1 MDLPIYLDN
10 HATTPVDPA
19 VVDVMIPYL
28 TQRFGNAASRSHV
41 FGMQARAGVEKART
55 QVSALIGATAKE
67 IVWTSGGTEA
77 DNLAIFGITDGY
89 PEPGH
94 VITTNFEHKAV
105 LDPCKVLQRRGWQVT
120 YLPVSPEGLITVE
133 QVRDAMRDDTRLVSV
148 MAVNNEIGTVLP
160 ITEIGALCR
169 ERGITFHTDASQ
181 AVGKIP
187 VDVVA
192 MNIDLLT
199 IASHKIYGPK
209 GVGALY
215 VRRGRPR
222 ISVRPQIHGGG
233 HERGMRSGTL
243 AVPNIVA
250 LGKAAELCQEDL
262 AKDGLAGIRSLRDRL
277 WDGLSAS
284 IEDCWVNG
292 SWAHRSPQN
301 LHVGF
306 KGVESQALM
315 MAMREIA
322 VSSGSACSSAN
333 LEASHVLKAI
343 KEPEDLSH
351 AAIRFGIGRFNTA
364 EEIDYTIAKV
374 RDSVERLRALNPLYV

>member
-19 VVDVMIPYL
+19 VVAAMLPYF
-28 TQRFGNAASRSHV
+28 TKQFGNAASRSHS
-41 FGMQARAGVEKART
+41 FGMAARSGVERARK
-55 QVSALIGATAKE
+55 QLSSLIGASAKE

-77 DNLAIFGITDGY
+77 NNLAILGVA
-89 PEPGH
+89 ESQRVPGH
-94 VITTNFEHKAV
+94 IITTNVEHKAV
-105 LDPCKVLQRRGWQVT
+105 LDPCRYLEKKGWDLTV
-120 YLPVSPEGLITVE
+120 LPVSSEGLVTVD
-133 QVRDAMRDDTRLVSV
+133 QVRDALRDDTKLVTI
-148 MAVNNEIGTVLP
+148 MMVNNEIGTIQP
-160 ITEIGALCR
+160 IAAIGALCR
-169 ERGITFHTDASQ
+169 ERGVTFHTDAAQ
-181 AVGKIP
+181 GVGKIP

-199 IASHKIYGPK
+199 VASHKIYGPK

-222 ISVRPQIHGGG
+222 FSVSPQIHGGG

-243 AVPNIVA
+243 AVPSIVA
-250 LGKAAELCQEDL
+250 LGKAAELCEKEL
-262 AKDGLAGIRSLRDRL
+262 AADGLAHIRILRDRL
-277 WDGLSAS
+277 WDGLST
-284 IEDCWVNG
+284 IEDCWING
-292 SWAHRSPQN
+292 SIEHRSPQN

-315 MAMREIA
+315 MAMRDIA

-343 KEPEDLSH
+343 KPAEDLSH

-364 EEIDYTIAKV
+364 DEIDYAIAKV
-374 RDSVERLRALNPLYV
+374 TDSVARLRALNPLYE

>member
-19 VVDVMIPYL
+19 VVDVMMLYL
-28 TQRFGNAASRSHV
+28 TERFGNAASRSHV
-41 FGMQARAGVEKART
+41 FGMQARAGVEKARA
-55 QVSALIGATAKE
+55 QVASLIGASAKE

-77 DNLAIFGITDGY
+77 DNLAILGVAAAFKT
-89 PEPGH
+89 PGH
-94 VITTNFEHKAV
+94 ILTTNFEHKAV
-105 LDPCKVLQRRGWQVT
+105 LDPCKHLATKGWQIT
-120 YLPVSPEGLITVE
+120 YLPVSSEGLVTVD
-133 QVRDAMRDDTRLVSV
+133 QVRDAIREDTRLVSV
-148 MAVNNEIGTVLP
+148 MMVNNEIGTIQP
-160 ITEIGALCR
+160 ISEIGALCR
-169 ERGITFHTDASQ
+169 ERGIAFHTDAAQ
-181 AVGKIP
+181 GVGKLP

-209 GVGALY
+209 GVGALF

-222 ISVRPQIHGGG
+222 LQVRPQIHGGG

-250 LGKAAELCQEDL
+250 LGKAAELCEREL
-262 AKDGLAGIRSLRDRL
+262 ESGGLERIRALRDRL

-284 IEDCWVNG
+284 IEDCWING
-292 SWAHRSPQN
+292 STEFRSPQN

-306 KGVESQALM
+306 HGVESQALM

-322 VSSGSACSSAN
+322 LSSGSACSSAN

-343 KEPEDLSH
+343 KDPEELNH

-374 RDSVERLRALNPLYV
+374 AASVERLRTLNPLYE